1 MDDYEDDEEIKLIQI
16 SDTVYATEEE
26 LDRSENAA
34 ELLRAIQGTFSPVR
48 LLAASLMVLLFF
60 SSIFA
65 TYYWIIPRDAVN
77 VEVIYMQS
85 GGGHVILTQV
95 HNLGSREIS
104 EVSVE
109 ISFEDLDGNELNNT
123 IFYRE
128 TIGAHIS
135 VASDDLE
142 LTVPG
147 ATVWDNYEIKISI
160 NYKDGKNNQR
170 STTWTHPVGDW
181 VYEWFTNKAKRHWL
195 ILSLIH
201 I

>member
-1 MDDYEDDEEIKLIQI
+1 MDNYEDDDEIKLIQI

-26 LDRSENAA
+26 LERSENAA
-34 ELLRAIQGTFSPVR
+34 ELLRTIQGTFSPVR

-95 HNLGSREIS
+95 HNLGSREIC

-195 ILSLIH
+195 II
-201 I
+201 

>member
-1 MDDYEDDEEIKLIQI
+1 MDDYEDDDEIKLIQI

-26 LDRSENAA
+26 LERSENAA
-34 ELLRAIQGTFSPVR
+34 ELLRTIQGTFSPVR

-195 ILSLIH
+195 II
-201 I
+201 

>member
-1 MDDYEDDEEIKLIQI
+1 MDDYEDDDEIKLIQI

-26 LDRSENAA
+26 LERSENAA
-34 ELLRAIQGTFSPVR
+34 ELLRTIQGTFSPVR
-48 LLAASLMVLLFF
+48 LLAASLMILLFF

-195 ILSLIH
+195 II
-201 I
+201 

>member
-1 MDDYEDDEEIKLIQI
+1 
-16 SDTVYATEEE
+16 
-26 LDRSENAA
+26 
-34 ELLRAIQGTFSPVR
+34 
-48 LLAASLMVLLFF
+48 MVLLFF

-195 ILSLIH
+195 II
-201 I
+201 

>member
-1 MDDYEDDEEIKLIQI
+1 
-16 SDTVYATEEE
+16 
-26 LDRSENAA
+26 
-34 ELLRAIQGTFSPVR
+34 
-48 LLAASLMVLLFF
+48 
-60 SSIFA
+60 
-65 TYYWIIPRDAVN
+65 
-77 VEVIYMQS
+77 MQS

-195 ILSLIH
+195 II
-201 I
+201 

>member
-1 MDDYEDDEEIKLIQI
+1 MDNYEDDDEIKLIQI

-26 LDRSENAA
+26 LERSENAA
-34 ELLRAIQGTFSPVR
+34 ELLRTIQGTFSPVR

-109 ISFEDLDGNELNNT
+109 ISFEDLEGNELNNT

-195 ILSLIH
+195 II
-201 I
+201 

>member
-1 MDDYEDDEEIKLIQI
+1 MDNYEDDDEIKLIQI

-26 LDRSENAA
+26 LERSENAA
-34 ELLRAIQGTFSPVR
+34 ELLRTIQGTFSPVR

-195 ILSLIH
+195 II
-201 I
+201 

>member
-1 MDDYEDDEEIKLIQI
+1 MDDYEDDDEIKLIQI

-26 LDRSENAA
+26 LERSENAA
-34 ELLRAIQGTFSPVR
+34 ELLRTIQGNFSPVR

-109 ISFEDLDGNELNNT
+109 ISFEDLEGNELNNT

-195 ILSLIH
+195 II
-201 I
+201 

>member
-1 MDDYEDDEEIKLIQI
+1 MDNYENDDEIKLIQI

-26 LDRSENAA
+26 LERSENAA
-34 ELLRAIQGTFSPVR
+34 ELLRTIQGTFSPVR

-109 ISFEDLDGNELNNT
+109 ISFEDLEGNELNNT

-195 ILSLIH
+195 II
-201 I
+201 

>member
-1 MDDYEDDEEIKLIQI
+1 MDDYEDDEDIKLIQI

-26 LDRSENAA
+26 LERSENAA
-34 ELLRAIQGTFSPVR
+34 ELFRTIQDSFSPVR

-195 ILSLIH
+195 II
-201 I
+201 

>member
-1 MDDYEDDEEIKLIQI
+1 MDDYEDDDEIKLIQI

-26 LDRSENAA
+26 LERSENAA
-34 ELLRAIQGTFSPVR
+34 ELLRTIQGTFSPVR
-48 LLAASLMVLLFF
+48 LLAASLMILLFF

-85 GGGHVILTQV
+85 GGGHVILAQV

-195 ILSLIH
+195 II
-201 I
+201 